1 MPNRSQKRKYFQPKQ
16 GQDKRPKREEL
27 VPGMS
32 GFLISCSQGN
42 EVRCVREAY
51 DILNEYMDIEMS
63 KPEDGS
69 GGRNSEDL
77 KPVATAETPL
87 STKTEPEAP
96 EDDAEKALA
105 AEMAEFRTG
114 AGIEERKARFK
125 AIDSGCSN
133 LVFIS
138 SAVTDPCRFAFDI
151 LSDIHKSG
159 KGRARYMQ
167 RLFPV
172 VATCRADLESVKK
185 TASTALTKYF
195 TPPESKSYLIL
206 YKARNSASALGRDS
220 IIEVVG
226 GVIKAINP
234 ECTANLSDPDYA
246 VSVDIIKTMCCIS
259 VFRDF
264 SKLKKYNIHVEE
276 VQAPGHSRVK
286 EETKGK
292 NGDTRSEILDRL
304 NEVES
309 TKAESDKSQA
319 VAEAEQPN
327 GKPNHTVPAASF
339 FATTE
344 VLSTTTVEAI

>member
-1 MPNRSQKRKYFQPKQ
+1 M
-16 GQDKRPKREEL
+16 
-27 VPGMS
+27 
-32 GFLISCSQGN
+32 
-42 EVRCVREAY
+42 RCVREAY
-51 DILNEYMDIEMS
+51 DILNEYMDIEMN
-63 KPEDGS
+63 KPEATS
-69 GGRNSEDL
+69 GANHSEDL
-77 KPVATAETPL
+77 RPAATAEAPL

-172 VATCRADLESVKK
+172 VATCRADLEAVKK

-195 TPPESKSYLIL
+195 APPENRSYLIL
-206 YKARNSASALGRDS
+206 YKARNSASALGRDT

-264 SKLKKYNIHVEE
+264 SKLKKYNVHVEE

-286 EETKGK
+286 EEVKEETKGD
-292 NGDTRSEILDRL
+292 NGDTGSEILDGL

-309 TKAESDKSQA
+309 TKAEADKAQA

-327 GKPNHTVPAASF
+327 DKPNHTVPAASL
-339 FATTE
+339 FAKTE
-344 VLSTTTVEAI
+344 VLSSTTVEAV